1 MKKEEVKKK
10 LSGDLGLKIFSAVI
24 AICLWFYVVQVQD
37 PDISRTI
44 KNVPV
49 VFTQT
54 NLLEAKN
61 LILLNG
67 EEYTV
72 DVEIRGPRKNVMG
85 VNKKNLNVLVD
96 VGSIEKTG
104 QHTLVTKIVLPY
116 ANIEVVGKNPSTL
129 QVTADSLITVTKPV
143 EIVEVGTPKDTYEP
157 GKKSATPEEISIKG
171 PKTIVDGIQRVAVNV
186 DVSEKTADIT
196 GKQSIV
202 VYGAGD
208 QEIKSPMLSFSEEE
222 IAVHIEILKSKTVD
236 LELIFAESAKHFE
249 KEYVLDKNS
258 IKSVQIAGV
267 QSMIENMDKVKTK
280 EITRQDINEHGEVTV
295 TLDLPEGV
303 RSLGSET
310 FTLRFAR
317 RTQSDE

>member
-1 MKKEEVKKK
+1 MKKEEMKKK
-10 LSGDLGLKIFSAVI
+10 LSGDIGLKIFSAVI

-44 KNVPV
+44 KHVPV

-54 NLLEAKN
+54 NLLEEKN

-116 ANIEVVGKNPSTL
+116 ANIEVVGKNPSSL
-129 QVTADSLITVTKPV
+129 QVTADNLVTVTKPV
-143 EIVEVGTPKDTYEP
+143 EIIEEGTPKDTYEL

-171 PKTIVDGIQRVAVNV
+171 PKTIIDGIQRVAVKV
-186 DVSEKTADIT
+186 DVGEKTADIT
-196 GKQSIV
+196 DKQNIV

-222 IAVHIEILKSKTVD
+222 IAIHIEILKSKTVD
-236 LELIFAESAKHFE
+236 IELVFAESAKHFE
-249 KEYVLDKNS
+249 QEYILDKNS

-267 QSMIENMDKVKTK
+267 QALVESMDKVKTTA
-280 EITRQDINEHGEVTV
+280 ITPQNIGENGEVTI

-303 RSLGSET
+303 RSLDGES

-317 RTQSDE
+317 SAQTE